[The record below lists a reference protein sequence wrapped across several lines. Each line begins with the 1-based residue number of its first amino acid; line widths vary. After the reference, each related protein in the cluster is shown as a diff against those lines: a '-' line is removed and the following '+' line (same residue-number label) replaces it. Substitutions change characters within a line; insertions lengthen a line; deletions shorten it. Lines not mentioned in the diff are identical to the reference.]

1 MKKSALFLTG
11 ISGILLV
18 FGLVLAG
25 CPTDAG
31 GGGGGGNDTPTG
43 VGSITITG
51 IKAGLNDAKIVHN
64 TVSGTHDTLGDFKVE
79 GGQLSGA
86 VLDRSGSSTV
96 SGGNVTIP
104 VRGIKGGSSYE
115 FTDGKY
121 SLKLTVSGATT
132 AADNKEYTLDVTFSG
147 STGTAVAN
155 ATNGLGL

>member
-1 MKKSALFLTG
+1 MKKGKFLMG
-11 ISGILLV
+11 ILGILLV

-25 CPTDAG
+25 CGDGAG
-31 GGGGGGNDTPTG
+31 GGGGDSTTTATG

-64 TVSGTHDTLGDFKVE
+64 TVSGTHDTLGDFKFE
-79 GGQLSGA
+79 GGELSGA
-86 VLDRSGSSTV
+86 VLDRSGSSTI
-96 SGGNVTIP
+96 SGGKVTIP

-121 SLKLTVSGATT
+121 TFKLTVSGATT
-132 AADNKEYTLDVTFSG
+132 VADNKEYNLEVNFSG
-147 STGTAVAN
+147 STGTATAN